1 MGFWWNEFCLVS
13 FVLGISH
20 VYTEIC
26 LICVSNSKYQN
37 MGAWN
42 SNINDKKI
50 LVTATGFEP
59 ATTSFVNFRYC
70 VCSEQGVPRRSDNYK
85 VKIY

>member
-1 MGFWWNEFCLVS
+1 MS
-13 FVLGISH
+13 FVLDISH

-37 MGAWN
+37 MGTWN

-50 LVTATGFEP
+50 
-59 ATTSFVNFRYC
+59 
-70 VCSEQGVPRRSDNYK
+70 
-85 VKIY
+85 

>member
-1 MGFWWNEFCLVS
+1 MWTDTELILKFKLQAVDHNSLEYIWKRCHQNLCFKIILTKIWDFGGMS
-13 FVLGISH
+13 FVLDISH

-50 LVTATGFEP
+50 
-59 ATTSFVNFRYC
+59 
-70 VCSEQGVPRRSDNYK
+70 
-85 VKIY
+85 